1 MTVLQAGAAHPLG
14 ASFDGEGVN
23 FALFSAQAERVEL
36 CLFDERQQEQRLE
49 LTQRS
54 GDIWHGYLPGAQPG
68 LRYGFRVTGPFA
80 PDQGMR
86 FNPHKLLLDPCARL
100 LDGWVVDDDCLHGG
114 FDQPDERDSADVMA
128 KCVVI
133 AQDYDWQDD
142 RYPQTPWRQ
151 TVIYEAHVRGLTQLH
166 PEIPEALRGSYAALG
181 HPVLIDYLTTLGVTA
196 LELLPVQQHA
206 DEPRL
211 QQMGLRNYW
220 GYNVLLPFAVDN
232 SLAAGEDALNEFR
245 DAVKALHK
253 AGIEVILDV
262 VFNHSAELDV
272 AGPTLSLRGIDNRS
286 YYWLT
291 EQGDY
296 HNWTGC
302 GNVLRLN
309 HPAVM
314 EWVMECLR
322 FWREVCHV
330 DGFRFDLATVLGRT
344 PDFTAAAPLLTAM
357 INDRRL
363 QGCKLIA
370 EPWDIGDGGYQLGR
384 FPAPFAEWS
393 DRYRDDMRRFWL
405 HGDVSLGGFAR
416 RFAASS
422 DIFRHHE
429 RLPYASINKLTAHDG
444 FTLRDLVCFN
454 HKHNEANGEDNRDGA
469 DSNFSHNHGTEGL
482 EADAQTQQ
490 RRYVSQRALLTTL
503 LLSQGTP
510 MLLAGDEHGHT
521 QQGNNNA
528 YCQDNELTW
537 LHWDEADSTLCR
549 FTAALI
555 HLRRA
560 IPALTQ
566 EQWWQEGDGAVRWL
580 NAQGQPLTPEQW
592 EHGEH
597 RLQIVLS
604 ENWLL
609 LINASEQAGTF
620 TLPAGEWRLASP
632 FDEPLPFSEPG
643 ETASL
648 LDSGIWQGDARMVC
662 VLIKTS
668 DITDQKENS
677 HGD

>member
-1 MTVLQAGAAHPLG
+1 MTVLQAGRPAPLG
-14 ASFDGEGVN
+14 SSYDGEGVN
-23 FALFSAQAERVEL
+23 FALFSADAERVEL

-49 LTQRS
+49 LTHRS
-54 GDIWHGYLPGAQPG
+54 GDIWHGFLPGAKPG
-68 LRYGFRVTGPFA
+68 LRYGFRVSGPFEPA
-80 PDQGMR
+80 AGLR

-100 LDGWVVDDDCLHGG
+100 LDGWVADNDCLHGG
-114 FDQPDERDSADVMA
+114 LDRRDERDSAGVMA

-133 AQDYDWQDD
+133 AEDYDWQDD
-142 RYPQTPWRQ
+142 RYPQTPWSQ

-166 PEIPEALRGSYAALG
+166 PDIPEAMRGSYAALG
-181 HPVLIDYLTTLGVTA
+181 HPVMIDYLKTLGVTA

-211 QQMGLRNYW
+211 QQRGLRNYW

-232 SLAAGEDALNEFR
+232 SLAAGDDALNEFR
-245 DAVKALHK
+245 DTVKALHN

-262 VFNHSAELDV
+262 VFNHSAELDA

-291 EQGDY
+291 EQGEY

-302 GNVLRLN
+302 GNALRLN
-309 HPAVM
+309 HPAVAA
-314 EWVMECLR
+314 WVMACLC
-322 FWREVCHV
+322 FWREACHV

-344 PDFTAAAPLLTAM
+344 PDFNASAPLLIA
-357 INDRRL
+357 IKNDGRL

-370 EPWDIGDGGYQLGR
+370 EPWDIGNGGYQLGR

-405 HGDVSLGGFAR
+405 HGDVCLGDFAR

-454 HKHNEANGEDNRDGA
+454 HKHNDANGEGNRDGT
-469 DSNFSHNHGTEGL
+469 DSNFSNNHGTEGL
-482 EADAQTQQ
+482 DADEETQ
-490 RRYVSQRALLTTL
+490 RRRQASQRALLTTL

-510 MLLAGDEHGHT
+510 MLLAGDEQGHS

-537 LHWDEADSTLCR
+537 LHWDNVDQALLR
-549 FTAALI
+549 FTAGLI
-555 HLRRA
+555 HLRRTL
-560 IPALTQ
+560 PALQQ
-566 EQWWQEGDGAVRWL
+566 EGWWQEGDNVVQWL
-580 NAQGQPLTPEQW
+580 DINGQPLTPQQW
-592 EHGEH
+592 EQGE
-597 RLQIVLS
+597 RQLQILLS
-604 ENWLL
+604 ERWLL
-609 LINASEQAGTF
+609 VINASAHQGHF
-620 TLPAGEWRLASP
+620 TLPTGQWTVSPP
-632 FDEPLPFSEPG
+632 FDEKDHRINNG
-643 ETASL
+643 V
-648 LDSGIWQGDARMVC
+648 WQGNAQAVC
-662 VLIKTS
+662 ILTK
-668 DITDQKENS
+668 
-677 HGD
+677 